1 VIKTGK
7 KVHVDS
13 YSRTDG
19 THVRAYTRYDPRNKH
34 FDSMRELPP
43 EDDKPSFLSDGVEE
57 EESESTESSE
67 KETKTTKQ
75 ASSKKG
81 ESNESD

>member
-1 VIKTGK
+1 MGK

-19 THVRAYTRYDPRNKH
+19 THVRAYTRYDPRSKH
-34 FDSMRELPP
+34 FATRELPP
-43 EDDKPSFLSDGVEE
+43 EDDKPLFLSDGIEE
-57 EESESTESSE
+57 EKESENTESFE

-75 ASSKKG
+75 TSSKKG
-81 ESNESD
+81 ESNESE

>member
-1 VIKTGK
+1 MGK
-7 KVHVDS
+7 RVHVDS

-19 THVRAYTRYDPRNKH
+19 THVRAYTRYDPRNKQ
-34 FDSMRELPP
+34 FRGSGELPP
-43 EDDKPSFLSDGVEE
+43 EDDKPSFLSDGIE
-57 EESESTESSE
+57 EESENTESSE

>member
-1 VIKTGK
+1 MGK
-7 KVHVDS
+7 KVHADS
-13 YSRTDG
+13 YNRTDG
-19 THVRAYTRYDPRNKH
+19 THVRAYTRYDPRAK
-34 FDSMRELPP
+34 SYKSTGELPP
-43 EDDKPSFLSDGVEE
+43 EDQKPSFLSDGVEE
-57 EESESTESSE
+57 EESENTESSE

>member
-7 KVHVDS
+7 RVHVDS
-13 YSRTDG
+13 YSKTDG

-34 FDSMRELPP
+34 FATRELPP

-75 ASSKKG
+75 ASSKKE

>member
-1 VIKTGK
+1 MGK

-13 YSRTDG
+13 YNRRDG
-19 THVRAYTRYDPRNKH
+19 THVRLYTRYDPRSKH
-34 FDSMRELPP
+34 FATRELPP
-43 EDDKPSFLSDGVEE
+43 EDDKPSFLSDGIEEE
-57 EESESTESSE
+57 EESENTESSE

-81 ESNESD
+81 ELNESD

>member
-1 VIKTGK
+1 MGK

-43 EDDKPSFLSDGVEE
+43 EDDKPSFLSESAEPEE
-57 EESESTESSE
+57 EPKEPEE
-67 KETKTTKQ
+67 KDE
-75 ASSKKG
+75 
-81 ESNESD
+81 ND